1 MRVFLMIFNHCAVVA
16 DGHFHGLALR
26 GKRLFSHISLA
37 VKAGIIIIT
46 VILFTRILLGKIFRQ
61 LQFML
66 KSHYNSAEGLNDSF
80 DYTPTLLQR
89 RRLGSLLAFAWLGLI
104 LFPCPSLDTISR
116 STSAYFYGDASRAA
130 VFRAQPS
137 VPATLNK
144 RSRLCYAGETTTFL
158 WLTFCVKLQ
167 WIHVFRNS
175 KCRML
180 KRIPSLEVEHQH
192 IPKMDRVVTDH
203 WCWVRLG
210 SCSRHT

>member
-26 GKRLFSHISLA
+26 GKRLFSHISLV

-61 LQFML
+61 LPSSKVIIIARRVWMIPL
-66 KSHYNSAEGLNDSF
+66 T
-80 DYTPTLLQR
+80 TPTLLQR
-89 RRLGSLLAFAWLGLI
+89 RRLAALLLAFAWLGLI

-144 RSRLCYAGETTTFL
+144 RSRLCAGETTTFL

-167 WIHVFRNS
+167 WIHVFRSS

-180 KRIPSLEVEHQH
+180 KRIPSLEVEH
-192 IPKMDRVVTDH
+192 IPKMDRVVTDQ
-203 WCWVRLG
+203 WC
-210 SCSRHT
+210 SCSSHT

>member
-1 MRVFLMIFNHCAVVA
+1 MHVVA

-26 GKRLFSHISLA
+26 GKKLFSHISLV

-61 LQFML
+61 LPSSKVIIIARRVWMIPL
-66 KSHYNSAEGLNDSF
+66 T
-80 DYTPTLLQR
+80 TPTLLQR
-89 RRLGSLLAFAWLGLI
+89 RRLAALLLAFAWLGLI

-167 WIHVFRNS
+167 WIHVFRSS

>member
-1 MRVFLMIFNHCAVVA
+1 MVNV
-16 DGHFHGLALR
+16 
-26 GKRLFSHISLA
+26 
-37 VKAGIIIIT
+37 GIIIIT

-61 LQFML
+61 LPSSKVIIIARRVWMIPL
-66 KSHYNSAEGLNDSF
+66 T
-80 DYTPTLLQR
+80 TPTLLQR

-144 RSRLCYAGETTTFL
+144 RSRRLCYAGETTTFL

-167 WIHVFRNS
+167 WIHVFRSS

-203 WCWVRLG
+203 WCSCLG
-210 SCSRHT
+210 LLKQHLDEAN

>member
-1 MRVFLMIFNHCAVVA
+1 MRLFEWFSPTVHVVA

-26 GKRLFSHISLA
+26 GKRLFSHISL
-37 VKAGIIIIT
+37 VVNVGIIIIT

-61 LQFML
+61 LPSSKVIIIARRVWMIPL
-66 KSHYNSAEGLNDSF
+66 T
-80 DYTPTLLQR
+80 TPTLLQR

-144 RSRLCYAGETTTFL
+144 RSRLWKQWLRLQCWRNNHLFMTYFL
-158 WLTFCVKLQ
+158 CQGTMNSCVQ
-167 WIHVFRNS
+167 MAAAATRCSNV
-175 KCRML
+175 
-180 KRIPSLEVEHQH
+180 
-192 IPKMDRVVTDH
+192 KM
-203 WCWVRLG
+203 
-210 SCSRHT
+210 

>member
-1 MRVFLMIFNHCAVVA
+1 MRLFEWFSPTVHVVA

-26 GKRLFSHISLA
+26 GKKLFSHISLV

-61 LQFML
+61 LPSSKVIIIARRVWMIPL
-66 KSHYNSAEGLNDSF
+66 T
-80 DYTPTLLQR
+80 TPTLLQR
-89 RRLGSLLAFAWLGLI
+89 RRLAALLLAFAWLGLI
-104 LFPCPSLDTISR
+104 LFPCYPSLDTISR

-144 RSRLCYAGETTTFL
+144 RSLCYAGETTTFL

-167 WIHVFRNS
+167 WIHVFRSS

-203 WCWVRLG
+203 WCWVRFML
-210 SCSRHT
+210 

>member
-1 MRVFLMIFNHCAVVA
+1 ML
-16 DGHFHGLALR
+16 GLLLLR
-26 GKRLFSHISLA
+26 SFCLHAYSWEKYFGSCK
-37 VKAGIIIIT
+37 
-46 VILFTRILLGKIFRQ
+46 
-61 LQFML
+61 L
-66 KSHYNSAEGLNDSF
+66 KSHHNSAEGLNDSF
-80 DYTPTLLQR
+80 DSYTVLQTL
-89 RRLGSLLAFAWLGLI
+89 RLAAPLAFAWLGLI
-104 LFPCPSLDTISR
+104 LFPYPSLDTISR
-116 STSAYFYGDASRAA
+116 STSAYFYGDASLAAA

-144 RSRLCYAGETTTFL
+144 RSRRLCYAGETTTFL

-167 WIHVFRNS
+167 WIHVFRSS

>member
-1 MRVFLMIFNHCAVVA
+1 MS
-16 DGHFHGLALR
+16 GLLLLR
-26 GKRLFSHISLA
+26 SFCLHAYSWEKYFGSCSLCSK
-37 VKAGIIIIT
+37 VIIIARRVWMIPLT
-46 VILFTRILLGKIFRQ
+46 
-61 LQFML
+61 
-66 KSHYNSAEGLNDSF
+66 
-80 DYTPTLLQR
+80 TPTLLQR
-89 RRLGSLLAFAWLGLI
+89 RRLAALLLAFAWLGLI

-167 WIHVFRNS
+167 WIHVFRSS

>member
-1 MRVFLMIFNHCAVVA
+1 MS
-16 DGHFHGLALR
+16 GLLLLR
-26 GKRLFSHISLA
+26 SFCLHAYSWEKYFGSCSLCSK
-37 VKAGIIIIT
+37 VIIIARRVWMIPLT
-46 VILFTRILLGKIFRQ
+46 
-61 LQFML
+61 
-66 KSHYNSAEGLNDSF
+66 
-80 DYTPTLLQR
+80 TPTLLQR

-144 RSRLCYAGETTTFL
+144 RSRRLCYAGETTTFL

-167 WIHVFRNS
+167 WIHVFRSS

-203 WCWVRLG
+203 WCSCLG
-210 SCSRHT
+210 LLKQHLDEAN